1 MNKFVKNVVKKDE
14 RDYFIKG
21 KKINL
26 LIYDNKIVRFGDLK
40 KWMEKFR
47 Y

>member
-1 MNKFVKNVVKKDE
+1 MNKFVKNVVKKMKE
-14 RDYFIKG
+14 INLSKG
-21 KKINL
+21 KKNNL

-40 KWMEKFR
+40 NWMEKFR